1 MWSAM
6 DQTQKDK
13 DLVSAPQAGATK
25 IQHECRLTM
34 NLFEMSRRE
43 DKEKVGLI
51 SACCIQAGSE

>member
-1 MWSAM
+1 M

-25 IQHECRLTM
+25 IQPECRLTI
-34 NLFEMSRRE
+34 NLFEMSRHE

-51 SACCIQAGSE
+51 SACCMQAGSE